1 MLEIVPMSYGNT
13 ILDPDCDQKLKGTC
27 LQQLQYF
34 TPTFGVGMMND
45 FLQQSVFLCIQSDKK
60 KIKVRSLGSTVP
72 VFLYYTYR
80 IFTIFPLRDFY
91 GLT

>member
-45 FLQQSVFLCIQSDKK
+45 FLQQSVFLCIQ
-60 KIKVRSLGSTVP
+60 
-72 VFLYYTYR
+72 
-80 IFTIFPLRDFY
+80 
-91 GLT
+91 

>member
-1 MLEIVPMSYGNT
+1 MLDIVPRSYGNT
-13 ILDPDCDQKLKGTC
+13 FMDPDCDQKLKGTC

-60 KIKVRSLGSTVP
+60 NQTQA
-72 VFLYYTYR
+72 
-80 IFTIFPLRDFY
+80 LR
-91 GLT
+91 

>member
-1 MLEIVPMSYGNT
+1 MLEIVPRSYGNT
-13 ILDPDCDQKLKGTC
+13 FMDPDCDQKLKGTC

-60 KIKVRSLGSTVP
+60 KSNSGP
-72 VFLYYTYR
+72 
-80 IFTIFPLRDFY
+80 
-91 GLT
+91 